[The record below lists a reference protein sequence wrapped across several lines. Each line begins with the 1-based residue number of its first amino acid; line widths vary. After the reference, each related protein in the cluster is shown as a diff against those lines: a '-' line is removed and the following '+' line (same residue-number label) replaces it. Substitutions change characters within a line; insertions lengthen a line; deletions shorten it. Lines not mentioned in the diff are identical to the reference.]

1 VPPPSGIALA
11 AASFSRN
18 AVPALPRTHFVS
30 LEVAMKNVV
39 PLIMR
44 ALRASAIVTV
54 VATGL
59 SGCGGG
65 DSGAA
70 TGSAVARDTVMP
82 GAVKSTQIVPPNG
95 TFEGQTYAQWET
107 AFWQWSLAL
116 PLGPLPHPFAD
127 CNNRPISADQSGD
140 VWYWSS
146 PDDVEVCN
154 QSATIIPPGK
164 ALFLTTLDVEASS
177 LDAAPFF
184 ATTAAGQQAIAQ
196 QFANY
201 IQNVFVIIDG
211 TPVPNASTYRVA
223 TDQFTFTAPSPWI
236 FNTVGGTG
244 TSVADGYFFMLQL
257 PPGSHTIRYGGT
269 FNVPKGVLGH
279 KAVTINK
286 DITLLVTIGS

>member
-1 VPPPSGIALA
+1 MNNLVMQTKRALQAPAIAL
-11 AASFSRN
+11 
-18 AVPALPRTHFVS
+18 VLTTAL
-30 LEVAMKNVV
+30 
-39 PLIMR
+39 
-44 ALRASAIVTV
+44 
-54 VATGL
+54 G
-59 SGCGGG
+59 GCGGG

-70 TGSAVARDTVMP
+70 TGSAIAHD
-82 GAVKSTQIVPPNG
+82 AVTTAAVTSTQVVPPNG

-107 AFWQWSLAL
+107 AFWQWALAL

-127 CNNRPISADQSGD
+127 CNNRPISAGQSGN

-164 ALFLTTLDVEASS
+164 TLFLSTLDVEASS

-211 TPVPNASTYRVA
+211 NPVPNASTYRVA
-223 TDQFTFTAPSPWI
+223 TGQFTFTAPSPWI

-244 TSVADGYFFMLQL
+244 TAVGDGYFFMLQL

-269 FNVPKGVLGH
+269 FNIPKGVLGH